1 MRWPVG
7 IGRRLGRVVLTG
19 EVGLKSGRSGRGFQ
33 LFGIPIRMG
42 ASIWT
47 FAILV
52 FWIASGSS
60 FLWPFV
66 AVVGVVVIVHELGH
80 AIEIRRV
87 GGEPEITF
95 EILGGHTTG
104 MPPGVSAWRNI
115 WISAAG
121 IVYSLVFLG
130 IVAGVSYLVGDSL
143 PPVVASVLSAMVILN
158 AVWAVIQLLP
168 IGTAD
173 GSHILESIYGL
184 AKVRRV
190 QHWMIASVAVT
201 ALAVAPFAYQWGYLA
216 VAYLAYL
223 TFTDVRRRLVAI
235 RFESDDEKGWKAE
248 IDTLWAAGQY
258 DETLRRLQEIEI
270 SAKTP
275 NYRNWAIESR
285 MERLAKLGRHSDAL
299 ALSDQFPDVG
309 DVWTRVRLYSAANDL
324 AGVLRTL
331 TAVSGQSVGDL
342 LTETPWLRSVVF
354 GVAGEMRGDPTPAWE
369 VIKPFTGDLD
379 YVGYMSTWW
388 AARVNRNSWVA
399 ETLDGVPVPLIA
411 DDAPEELQAYRDRRP
426 RALRDLAE
434 LVGSTDSMTRRA
446 VLATLYR
453 DEQAETILA
462 ASWQPTPTLAV
473 SLSELQV
480 VALRDSQFASSIEAG
495 NRFLALGPTDERV
508 AGMARINLAYAQVG
522 LGNPE
527 AALDELGH
535 VPASL
540 ISGLA
545 TDDDLAVLRNHPRF
559 KVLLSATAT

>member
-1 MRWPVG
+1 MAEGTSRK
-7 IGRRLGRVVLTG
+7 
-19 EVGLKSGRSGRGFQ
+19 GLR

-47 FAILV
+47 FAILA

-60 FLWPFV
+60 YLWPFV

-87 GGEPEITF
+87 GGDPVITF
-95 EILGGHTTG
+95 EVLGGHTTG
-104 MPPGVSAWRNI
+104 MPSGVPEWRNI

-130 IVAGVSYLVGDSL
+130 VVATVSYLVGDSL
-143 PPVVASVLSAMVILN
+143 PPVVASVFSAMVILN

-173 GSHILESIYGL
+173 GSHILESIYRL
-184 AKVRRV
+184 LKVRRI
-190 QHWMIASVAVT
+190 QHWMIASVVVT
-201 ALAVAPFAYQWGYLA
+201 ALAVAPFAYRWGYLA

-223 TFTDVRRRLVAI
+223 TFTDVRRRLTAI
-235 RFESDDEKGWKAE
+235 RFESDDAEGWNAE

-258 DETLRRLQEIEI
+258 DETLRRLEEIEAN
-270 SAKTP
+270 AKTP

-285 MERLAKLGRHSDAL
+285 MERLARLGRHSDAL
-299 ALSDQFPDVG
+299 GLSDQYPDVG

-331 TAVSGQSVGDL
+331 TAVSHQPIGDM

-354 GVAGEMRGDPTPAWE
+354 GVAGEMRGNPTPAWE
-369 VIKPFTGDLD
+369 VIKPFAGDLD

-399 ETLDGVPVPLIA
+399 EALDAVAVPLIG
-411 DDAPEELQAYRDRRP
+411 DGAPGELQAYRDRQP

-480 VALRDSQFASSIEAG
+480 VALRDNQFAISLEAG

-508 AGMARINLAYAQVG
+508 AGMARINLAYAQLG

-527 AALDELGH
+527 AALDELAK

-545 TDDDLAVLRNHPRF
+545 TDDELAPLRDHPRF
-559 KVLLSATAT
+559 KTLVSATAM